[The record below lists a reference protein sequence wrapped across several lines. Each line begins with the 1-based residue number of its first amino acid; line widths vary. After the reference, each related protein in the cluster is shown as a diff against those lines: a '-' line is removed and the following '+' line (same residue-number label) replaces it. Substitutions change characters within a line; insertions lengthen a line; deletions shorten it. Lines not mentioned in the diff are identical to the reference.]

1 MRNQNERILSV
12 KATDAEE
19 SLADSFACFV
29 GELEWVDGSMTIED
43 IEDYWTDKALA
54 EVVTA
59 DMSEDEAS
67 QLYGKSKQSCQT
79 LIL

>member
-1 MRNQNERILSV
+1 
-12 KATDAEE
+12 
-19 SLADSFACFV
+19 
-29 GELEWVDGSMTIED
+29 MTIED